1 MAGELLTKLKE
12 LKRKIT
18 ELNNQQFKKSA
29 VELLKKDK
37 VEEKVQDQ
45 LNQLNDKLQRITEE
59 ENPALKKEEQLRKMA
74 EKEKKNFDLKKEY
87 AKDKKE
93 YDKEKVVDSINNLI
107 IGKADLATTVDA
119 IIDSAK
125 GVKTSKDKR

>member
-1 MAGELLTKLKE
+1 MAGELLTKLKKI
-12 LKRKIT
+12 KRKIT

-119 IIDSAK
+119 IVDSAK